1 MNCQQT
7 CKIWGKKTSPK
18 WKYS

>member
-7 CKIWGKKTSPK
+7 CKISCRKT
-18 WKYS
+18 